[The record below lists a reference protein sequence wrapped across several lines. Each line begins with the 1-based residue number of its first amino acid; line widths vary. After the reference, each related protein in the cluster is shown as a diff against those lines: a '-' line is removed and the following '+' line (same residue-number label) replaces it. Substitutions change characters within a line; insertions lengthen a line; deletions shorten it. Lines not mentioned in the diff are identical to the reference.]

1 MRYKMTYIFFLLFL
15 LTTIPYIITI
25 FINKDKKNE
34 IQFDQYDSGYK
45 VYNGKQSIDLEDYLL
60 TILPGQI
67 SMDKDDETIKC
78 QTIILRTDLIRK
90 MGKEKQIKK
99 EKLSYQAYTDEE
111 YKNKLGE
118 QAYKTMDRKR
128 KMAVRDTIGM
138 VIVYQ
143 GQLIEPYF
151 HAISIGMT
159 LDSKEWFGKNIPYL
173 KQKESLSDIEAKDYM
188 SVKTIEYQ
196 KIKEIVKE
204 HMKKDISLSDISK
217 KLKITKTTRNGYV
230 KQVRIDQY
238 LISGEAFATW
248 FQLASNNFYFEEYK
262 GKLRIICLGKGN
274 GLGLSQYGA
283 EKMARQ
289 GKTYKQILKYYYP
302 KISIKK
308 LYE

>member
-283 EKMARQ
+283 EKMARE